1 MSLINMK
8 IKLFLTIVAFS
19 VIGCSSNE
27 PKSPPVYNVKYVLE
41 NLEHLH
47 GKTINIRGAVHRSF
61 EACVIVQID
70 ETTSKPDPEYMIWFN
85 EKNKGCYAGDIID
98 DKTIVN
104 GVVNK
109 FGLGDFYPTFKG
121 SLDDA
126 EIEWTSKKTI
136 KYFPY
141 LDSGQ
146 NKK

>member
-1 MSLINMK
+1 MK
-8 IKLFLTIVAFS
+8 IKLFLTFVAFS

-41 NLEHLH
+41 NLEQLH
-47 GKTINIRGAVHRSF
+47 GKTIYVKGDVHRAF
-61 EACVIVQID
+61 EFCVVIQIN
-70 ETTSKPDPEYMIWFN
+70 ETTSEPDYKHLIWFN

-98 DKTIVN
+98 DKTIVK